1 MKTKKYKDFLQ
12 KELKNPKI
20 AAAYLNTCLE
30 EDDAELMLMA
40 LRDVAEAQ
48 GMGTIAKK
56 INISRVTLYRALS
69 KGGNPEFNSL
79 LDILRA
85 LRLRFS
91 FKARVA

>member
-30 EDDAELMLMA
+30 EDDEELMLMA

-48 GMGTIAKK
+48 GMGAIAKK
-56 INISRVTLYRALS
+56 TNISRVTLYRALS